1 MHCSVHATCELSHVS
16 TRVRADTTNHLLV
29 CQLQCVDS
37 SIPFTHLVL
46 IMLAGHPRGQH
57 RGGAHRVHLPPA
69 H

>member
-1 MHCSVHATCELSHVS
+1 MS